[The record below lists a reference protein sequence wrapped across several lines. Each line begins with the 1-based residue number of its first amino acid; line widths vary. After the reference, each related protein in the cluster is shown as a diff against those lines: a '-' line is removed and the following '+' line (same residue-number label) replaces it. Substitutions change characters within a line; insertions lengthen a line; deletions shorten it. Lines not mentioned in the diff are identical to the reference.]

1 MITVKNLSK
10 TYKSKKN
17 NRLVKALRSINFT
30 LPDTGLVFITGK
42 SGSGKSTLLNML
54 GGLDEITEGEI
65 IVNGNNFSDF
75 KTLDYDNYRNSF
87 TGFVFQDFYLLD
99 SFTVAE
105 NVCFSLDLLQK
116 TDMEKVTKALT
127 QVDLDGFGKRY
138 PNELSGGQKQ
148 RVAIAR
154 AIVKDPKV
162 IFADEPTG
170 NLDSKTGKQI
180 LDLLKSLSKDRLILV
195 VSHNLSDAYKYADR
209 IIELSDGKIVSDL
222 VKRDNFVE
230 GVEIHDDTIK
240 IPYLNKITEQEE
252 KDIEKALATGNIKK
266 IVQCDD
272 KFVPVTNIE
281 TNNEKT
287 EIKNIGFSFKRLFE
301 ITLNFL
307 KGSLVRSIVSSFM
320 IACVVVILTLSQL
333 IVTFDAS
340 TVIRNGLISTDQKE
354 LVLQKNSVYEGE
366 KILNYA
372 NSTIHEL
379 PQSDIDAFYNSGY
392 KGNIFELINYSL
404 SINNYQITQQSL
416 SAKNNIKWAFYISE
430 SFGTLITEPSFLI
443 NKYGENGE
451 LKLLCG
457 DVDANPEGVIITDYF
472 ADCIIKNK
480 RLKDKTYKD
489 LLGQYTNSGGYNDGY
504 INAIIDTGYKQRYD
518 KIIKEFSKKEPN
530 LVALAHDPKY
540 LMAYDEISQFLGIAY
555 TFNKNFKE
563 DCKSIDVKTCISL
576 GEYTINNI
584 DIKDFT
590 NGRSYLHYDS
600 ELKDGEISLSY
611 GFYNNIFQ
619 TEYDAKN
626 YKTFVPHKITIR
638 NYRSADD
645 LFTTP
650 LHTVEVTISKLSN
663 SRSTVITTSK
673 SVFEEFRSDEFM
685 SYSLYFDSLDNFGKV
700 YSLGMDSGYIPDS
713 VNIQSVATMSKA
725 VGVFSDF
732 FMLIAFV
739 LFVACALILCSFGT
753 KMVKDK
759 TYEMGVIKALGGKN
773 FNLSIIFVMQVIAVG
788 LLTCIL
794 SWIGLGL
801 FLGVA
806 NDILVASLSQLA
818 STNIVTDLDF
828 LIFNPGIMSLNC
840 LGIIVLS
847 VISTL
852 APINKLR
859 KIKPINIIKASE

>member
-10 TYKSKKN
+10 AYKSKKN
-17 NRLVKALRSINFT
+17 SRLVKALRSVSFT

-75 KTLDYDNYRNSF
+75 KTQDYDNYRNSF

-116 TDMEKVTKALT
+116 SDMEKVEKALT
-127 QVDLDGFGKRY
+127 QVDLDGFARRY
-138 PNELSGGQKQ
+138 PSELSGGQKQ

-170 NLDSKTGKQI
+170 NLDSKMGKQI
-180 LDLLKSLSKDRLILV
+180 LDLLKSLSKDRLILI
-195 VSHNLSDAYKYADR
+195 VSHNLNDAYKYADR

-266 IVQCDD
+266 IVQSDD
-272 KFVPVTNIE
+272 KFIPVAGIESADEKINIE
-281 TNNEKT
+281 S
-287 EIKNIGFSFKRLFE
+287 IGFSFKRLFG

-340 TVIRNGLISTDQKE
+340 VVIRNGLVSADQKE

-366 KILNYA
+366 KLLNYA
-372 NSTIHEL
+372 NNTIHEL
-379 PQSDIDAFYNSGY
+379 PQSDIDAFYNTGY
-392 KGNIFELINYSL
+392 SGNIYELINYSL
-404 SINNYQITQQSL
+404 SINNYNTTQQSL
-416 SAKNNIKWAFYISE
+416 SAKSNIKWAFFISE
-430 SFGTLITEPSFLI
+430 TFGTLITEPSFLI

-457 DVDANPEGVIITDYF
+457 KVDAHPSGVIITDYF
-472 ADCIIKNK
+472 ADCIIKHK
-480 RLKDKTYKD
+480 RLKNKTYED
-489 LLGQYTNSGGYNDGY
+489 LLGQYVNAAGYNDGY
-504 INAIIDTGYKQRYD
+504 INAIIDTGYKQRYG
-518 KIIKEFSKKEPN
+518 KVIKEFEKKEPDFI
-530 LVALAHDPKY
+530 ALAHEPQY

-563 DCKSIDVKTCISL
+563 DCKSSAVKTCISL
-576 GEYTINNI
+576 GHYTVNNI
-584 DIKDFT
+584 DVKEFS
-590 NGRSYLHYDS
+590 NGRSFLNVDTDLS
-600 ELKDGEISLSY
+600 DGEIALSY
-611 GFYNNIFQ
+611 GYYNSIFQ
-619 TEYDAKN
+619 TEYDSNTYKN
-626 YKTFVPHKITIR
+626 FVPHKITIR

-645 LFTTP
+645 LYTTP
-650 LHTVEVTISKLSN
+650 LHTVEVTIASLKN
-663 SRSTVITTSK
+663 SRSTVIDTSK
-673 SVFEEFRSDEFM
+673 SVFDEFRSDEFM
-685 SYSLYFDSLDNFGKV
+685 SYSLYFDSLDNFGKI

-732 FMLIAFV
+732 FMLIAAV
-739 LFVACALILCSFGT
+739 LFVACVLILCSFGT

-773 FNLSIIFVMQVIAVG
+773 FNLSIIFIMQVVTVG
-788 LLTCIL
+788 IMTCIL
-794 SWIGLGL
+794 SWVGLGL

-818 STNIVTDLDF
+818 SANIVTDLDF
-828 LIFNPGIMSLNC
+828 LIFNPGLMSLNS
-840 LGIIVLS
+840 LGILILS
-847 VISTL
+847 ILSTL